1 MMKLPHLEESFN
13 SVLVA
18 MERIPGVDYLQ
29 INPEEEIEGQ
39 TLLAIAGAP

>member
-29 INPEEEIEGQ
+29 INPEEIEGQ